1 MGGVMARRNDARP
14 VIIKRKKIVDGG
26 GHHGGAWKVAYA
38 DFVTAM
44 MTFFLL
50 MWLLNATTD
59 KQRKGIADYFSPT
72 IPINRVSGGGSGA
85 FGGDSIFSEHL
96 LVKNGTG
103 ASNIHATKSRQAR
116 GATGLQQGK
125 SHARATGAGG
135 SDPMKKV
142 QEIVLGTGGESDAM
156 KKALRH
162 VVTRVTDQGLII
174 DIFDLPGSPL
184 FMPGTARPEP
194 VTKEI
199 AGMLAHVFRMVV
211 NPVAV
216 GGHVRSYPVVLRNNP
231 VWPLSMDRAQA
242 MRDLLQAAGFDPF
255 RIQRVT
261 GYADRKPAVAD
272 PQAPRNNRLQ
282 VILLRKTN

>member
-1 MGGVMARRNDARP
+1 MARQNDARP
-14 VIIKRKKIVDGG
+14 VIIKRKKIVEGG

-85 FGGDSIFSEHL
+85 FGGESVFSEKQ

-103 ASNIHATKSRQAR
+103 ASNLHATESRQAR
-116 GATGLQQGK
+116 GATGLQPGQ
-125 SHARATGAGG
+125 SHARATSLGG
-135 SDPMKKV
+135 SDPLKKV
-142 QEIVLGTGGESDAM
+142 EDSLMGSSGESDAM
-156 KKALRH
+156 KEALRH
-162 VVTRVTDQGLII
+162 VVTRVTDQGLVI

-184 FMPGTARPEP
+184 FVDETARPEP
-194 VTKEI
+194 VTREI
-199 AGMLAHVFRMVV
+199 AGMLARVFRMVV
-211 NPVAV
+211 NPVAL

-231 VWPLSMDRAQA
+231 VWALSMNRAEA
-242 MRDLLQAAGFDPF
+242 MRDLLQGAGFDPF
-255 RIQRVT
+255 RIERIT

-272 PQAPRNNRLQ
+272 PQALRNNRLE
-282 VILLRKTN
+282 VTLLRMAK